1 MQHLLL
7 VDDEA
12 PILNALY
19 RTLRPHLAKLLQI
32 DLCTSAEE
40 ALQRGQRQRYDIVV
54 ADLRMP
60 GMDGMTL
67 LSRFAQLQPHSVR
80 MMLTGSADFATA
92 QRAVNEIG
100 IYRYLTK
107 PWQEMELLGHL
118 RAAMDHAVQRHQ
130 TEQQAQA
137 WQAVQARPSAQELER
152 LRLESLE
159 PGLTEVE
166 WDADGAI
173 IMPSLDAP
181 QA

>member
-1 MQHLLL
+1 
-7 VDDEA
+7 
-12 PILNALY
+12 
-19 RTLRPHLAKLLQI
+19 
-32 DLCTSAEE
+32 
-40 ALQRGQRQRYDIVV
+40 
-54 ADLRMP
+54 
-60 GMDGMTL
+60 
-67 LSRFAQLQPHSVR
+67 

-118 RAAMDHAVQRHQ
+118 RAAMNHALQRQQ

-137 WQAVQARPSAQELER
+137 WLADQAKPSPQELER

-166 WDADGAI
+166 WSEDGAI
-173 IMPSLDAP
+173 IMPSLDDP
-181 QA
+181 QT